1 MRFFARK
8 FAAIGLAILMMV
20 MLALPAAAEPTPAP
34 VTVSKAEEMDGAY
47 YSKLK
52 DETGAALTGNPTLTI
67 VKYQYEGTAYGR
79 TSKPIRGVQFQYAKV
94 GGLYQLTLSD
104 GTTATAYGVTDAFAT
119 AVGLSNPDYT
129 FDNYQYYKN
138 GETIQNATSQ
148 KTKEELQDFLLASQT
163 NTTDTDGRIV
173 WTLDTTDTT
182 NPWGLYLVVE
192 SDVSH
197 AQMQDKD
204 GEWQSIS
211 IVESQAPFLVALPT
225 TMVTESNTQYWE
237 KDVVANV
244 KNAVDTAE
252 VEKKIVVGADE
263 TMNDGN
269 EAVADTDIT
278 TIGDTVHFRLKGTVL
293 DITETSSKT
302 IENYVLTDV
311 ISKGLTPVVENG
323 TVKIDAVR
331 ITGYDPKEVITL
343 SSTDYTVSGL
353 SEYTVN
359 QEQSSGLDADFTDGK
374 YFTITFTR
382 AGREKLTQLAKDPA
396 PTGSGEEKAV
406 WFYYSATV
414 NSDAVIGPKGESA
427 ASENSGNPNK
437 VKLAYHV
444 TGYQDDFVTEWDK
457 VTEFTFGI
465 DVAKQF
471 EGTTPTDVSAVTFK
485 LYKKDAASNET
496 YYYFKGVDG
505 TYHTPSTTFENGVNT
520 DSLTLN
526 STTKKIVIK
535 GLDEGTYYLEETAT
549 VPGYNLLKEPVKVE
563 ITADKG
569 GNTYVADAKN
579 PATSEYQGT
588 FTQNGQN
595 VGKVE
600 FTVINTQGFQL
611 PSTGGAGIWMF
622 VIGGVIIIAAGGAYF
637 LLTRKK
643 KQ

>member
-1 MRFFARK
+1 MV
-8 FAAIGLAILMMV
+8 AICLAILMMV
-20 MLALPAAAEPTPAP
+20 MLALPAAAEPTPAQ

-52 DETGAALTGNPTLTI
+52 DETGTALTGNPALTI
-67 VKYQYEGTAYGR
+67 VKYQYEGTAYGQ
-79 TSKPIRGVQFQYAKV
+79 TSKPIQGVQFQYAKV

-104 GTTATAYGVTDAFAT
+104 GTTATAYGVTNAFAT
-119 AVGLSNPDYT
+119 AVGLSDPDYT
-129 FDNYQYYKN
+129 FGNYQYYKN

-148 KTKEELQDFLLASQT
+148 KTKEELQSFLAARQT
-163 NTTDTDGRIV
+163 GTTGTDGRIEC
-173 WTLDTTDTT
+173 TLDAT

-192 SDVSH
+192 SDVSQ
-197 AQMQDKD
+197 AQMLDKD
-204 GEWQSIS
+204 GEWQPIS

-237 KDVVANV
+237 EDVVANV

-302 IENYVLTDV
+302 IESYVLTDV
-311 ISKGLTPVVENG
+311 ISKGLTPVLNADS

-331 ITGYDPKEVITL
+331 ITGYDPNNEIVL
-343 SSTDYTVSGL
+343 DSNDYMVSGL
-353 SEYTVN
+353 LDYTEE
-359 QEQSSGLDADFTDGK
+359 QEQGSTLDADFTDGK
-374 YFTITFTR
+374 YFTITFTP

-396 PTGSGEEKAV
+396 PTGIGEEKAV

-427 ASENSGNPNK
+427 VSENSGNPNK

-444 TGYQDDFVTEWDK
+444 TGYQEDLVTEWDK

-465 DVAKQF
+465 DVDKQF
-471 EGTTPTDVSAVTFK
+471 EGTPPTDVSAVTFK
-485 LYKKDAASNET
+485 LYSSTDNGATKH
-496 YYYFKGVDG
+496 YYSFVKATTGV
-505 TYHTPSTTFENGVNT
+505 YHTPSSAVDENAATQLKLGT
-520 DSLTLN
+520 DNKISL
-526 STTKKIVIK
+526 K

-569 GNTYVADAKN
+569 GNAYVADIYN
-579 PATSEYQGT
+579 SATSEYQGT
-588 FTQNGQN
+588 FTQNDQK